1 MGGSPARAIT
11 RIVKPPRPAP
21 APAPVMASPT
31 RAEVSQATATSMDG
45 YDSRKTKA
53 KGRSMTIMTGP
64 RGVEDE
70 TLTLGRKSLLGQ

>member
-11 RIVKPPRPAP
+11 RIVKPSRPAP
-21 APAPVMASPT
+21 APIAASPT
-31 RAEVSQATATSMDG
+31 RAEVSQATTTSMDG

-53 KGRSMTIMTGP
+53 RGRSMTIMTGP
-64 RGVEDE
+64 SGVKDQ